1 MARNECRG
9 AERGPQMTAVVR
21 LSVALGVALVCQS
34 ALAQEPAKPN
44 LVLRE
49 VVQGM
54 PQSERQEVQVLTAT
68 IAPGQSTVFHTHR
81 FPVTVYM
88 LEGAFTLEMEGR
100 EPVTVRAGQSM
111 VEPPNIRMTGF
122 NRSATETIRLV
133 IFYVAEPGTPFLHPI
148 H

>member
-1 MARNECRG
+1 MKTTVRISIFL
-9 AERGPQMTAVVR
+9 TA
-21 LSVALGVALVCQS
+21 ALIGIPC
-34 ALAQEPAKPN
+34 LAQEPARPN

-49 VVQGM
+49 ALLGM
-54 PQSERQEVQVLTAT
+54 PRGEKQEVQVLTAT

-100 EPVTVRAGQSM
+100 EPVTVRAGQSL
-111 VEPPNIRMTGF
+111 VEPPNVRMTGF

-133 IFYVAEPGTPFLHPI
+133 IFYVADPGTPFLHPI
-148 H
+148 P

>member
-1 MARNECRG
+1 MH
-9 AERGPQMTAVVR
+9 TVR
-21 LSVALGVALVCQS
+21 SIAVALAALAVALP
-34 ALAQEPAKPN
+34 AAAQEPARPN
-44 LVLRE
+44 LVLKE
-49 VVQGM
+49 VVGGM
-54 PQSERQEVQVLTAT
+54 PRDERQEVQVLTAT

-111 VEPPNIRMTGF
+111 VEPPNVRMTGY

-133 IFYVAEPGTPFLHPI
+133 IFYVADPGTPFLDVVH
-148 H
+148 